1 LGSHHPQSARGY
13 IGKVAEGKLGEPQW
27 PDMDFLEAIQKG
39 FKKTGIVDKADHPL
53 IKRLHGLSI

>member
-1 LGSHHPQSARGY
+1 MIRRCAGSSVAR
-13 IGKVAEGKLGEPQW
+13 KVAEGKLGEPQW
-27 PDMDFLEAIQKG
+27 PDMDFLEAIHKG